1 MMLMEMSFVTVK
13 FWKNGNSD
21 VMLYVMKSPKT
32 LGFILWEHEFGNP
45 TNSGYF
51 SLHWAYTTILRA
63 KTYHP

>member
-1 MMLMEMSFVTVK
+1 MEMSFVTVK

-21 VMLYVMKSPKT
+21 VMMYVMKSPKT

-51 SLHWAYTTILRA
+51 SLLWAYTTILRA